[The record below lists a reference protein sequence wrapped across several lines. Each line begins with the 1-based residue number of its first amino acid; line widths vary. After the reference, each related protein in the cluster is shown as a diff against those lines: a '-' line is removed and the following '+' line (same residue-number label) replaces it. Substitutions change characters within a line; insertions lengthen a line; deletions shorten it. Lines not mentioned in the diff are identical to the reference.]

1 MYVVPP
7 LKTVTDPFQMQLTV
21 SNKMG
26 CYWSITIAGRRNGR
40 FQPSVHKLASY
51 RKGYQ
56 RNFIQAT
63 TDEEKHVRT
72 CSTIIARPLDS
83 SSHTISIA
91 LRSARRIDSA
101 FHVWHIHRS
110 VIPTYLNPLHSLHS
124 RKAWT
129 ETHHKP
135 IFNRKQIRNLLNLS
149 GDTEIIFTWIRFKR
163 FPENTFFYFYIIILL
178 FLLFFLF
185 FYFYTFLRFYNI
197 ILLLT
202 FFFFYLI

>member
-1 MYVVPP
+1 MTIIKVPRYLFAAGNRWLFTAPVPVASYVVAEAVGICQQTGQHLNSRARAPVQVAHNFRLRRDSHWHESTCPTYSGHGQSDIREQWEPASSRNCWQVNSSDSFHWRQKRFLSMYVVPP

-72 CSTIIARPLDS
+72 CSTIIARP
-83 SSHTISIA
+83 
-91 LRSARRIDSA
+91 
-101 FHVWHIHRS
+101 
-110 VIPTYLNPLHSLHS
+110 
-124 RKAWT
+124 
-129 ETHHKP
+129 
-135 IFNRKQIRNLLNLS
+135 
-149 GDTEIIFTWIRFKR
+149 
-163 FPENTFFYFYIIILL
+163 
-178 FLLFFLF
+178 
-185 FYFYTFLRFYNI
+185 
-197 ILLLT
+197 
-202 FFFFYLI
+202 